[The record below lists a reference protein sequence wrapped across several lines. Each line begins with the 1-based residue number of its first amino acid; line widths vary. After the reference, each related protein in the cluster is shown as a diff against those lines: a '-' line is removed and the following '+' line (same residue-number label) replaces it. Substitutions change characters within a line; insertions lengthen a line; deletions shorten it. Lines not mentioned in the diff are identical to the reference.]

1 MQNLETF
8 QLHLKL
14 GGEICSSD
22 VNMHNG
28 HWAFVSS
35 RFRFDFIF
43 ILPSLLRWAVYVKK
57 NRSFT
62 MGLLPLNA
70 APGETTFSSCAAAT
84 LTKRETRA
92 WSTS

>member
-28 HWAFVSS
+28 HCAFVSS

-57 NRSFT
+57 DRSFT
-62 MGLLPLNA
+62 VGILPLNA
-70 APGETTFSSCAAAT
+70 APRDDLFELCRNKGPEHI
-84 LTKRETRA
+84 
-92 WSTS
+92 